1 VYGQPDAHDSAARS
15 AGDFLNLKTVLTC
28 TANVGNAHLGNV
40 REVSSSF
47 EFETET
53 LDDLLESSTGE
64 QNNVHSPL
72 PAYASL
78 TEALLLLAC
87 CRILLGSHYFFFS
100 LEKTGL
106 MLSSGSTRKKNVKK
120 DDTKAGVI
128 VGKEADSSAGGENVI
143 NFQEGRSR
151 ERSGEFVLEFL
162 VGCGADATMKVIL
175 IGNPCCGLVDGLN
188 VRWPE
193 REA

>member
-87 CRILLGSHYFFFS
+87 CRILLGSHYFLFFS
-100 LEKTGL
+100 
-106 MLSSGSTRKKNVKK
+106 RKNRLDAFIWIHSQKK
-120 DDTKAGVI
+120 RQK
-128 VGKEADSSAGGENVI
+128 
-143 NFQEGRSR
+143 R
-151 ERSGEFVLEFL
+151 
-162 VGCGADATMKVIL
+162 
-175 IGNPCCGLVDGLN
+175 
-188 VRWPE
+188 
-193 REA
+193 